1 MVHYIADLIG
11 RGLET
16 IQARHSAWFTGIRQN
31 GVVFGLEFDHP
42 EGAKYVMRELYELGV
57 WAIFS
62 TLDPRVLQY
71 KPGILMPPDLCEEL
85 LDRTAVGIARAE
97 AAASYGRRRAG

>member
-1 MVHYIADLIG
+1 MVHYIADLVG
-11 RGLET
+11 SGVRA
-16 IQARHSAWFTGIRQN
+16 IQEQNPDWFVGIRQN
-31 GVVFGLEFDHP
+31 GVVLGLEFDHP

-71 KPGILMPPDLCEEL
+71 KPGILMTPDMVEEM
-85 LDRTAVGIARAE
+85 LDRTALAVARA
-97 AAASYGRRRAG
+97 ARHAQPAGRRAG